1 MDSLYN
7 WFCTHLNL
15 NKETMGVTPGDKQCE
30 VVLVGCGAPK
40 RGMGE
45 FLHSIFFPFSHAE
58 KEKLCLAWSFL
69 GYLLDGGVVLPMC
82 FSK

>member
-1 MDSLYN
+1 MQRPFSSADIVVIKHKMDSLYN

-45 FLHSIFFPFSHAE
+45 FLHSVFF
-58 KEKLCLAWSFL
+58 LFL
-69 GYLLDGGVVLPMC
+69 VLKKKNC
-82 FSK
+82 V